1 MATDAAKVRT
11 IAITGQ
17 GHAGKTSVADA
28 LVFAAGGS
36 NRLGRVDDETSVFD
50 TEPEEQRRRSTITT
64 SLFSVAWDKHQITI
78 LDTPGQGN
86 FILDA
91 RAALRGAAGMILV
104 LDPTS
109 DPRAEIG
116 KVWSWAREDGIPT
129 LGFLNKLDRPEINID
144 AYLARL
150 GDALEVRPTLLHLPI
165 GADEGFKGMAS
176 IVSGK
181 AFVYDGAGG
190 KFQTTEVPADLTDRV
205 AELKATLVEDAAEG
219 DDELL
224 EKYLDAGELSDEEVM
239 TGLKAAVRSGS
250 MLPVLCGSA
259 AGNLGFPQ
267 LLDAVVA
274 LLPAPIDLGAET
286 GIDSGGNTIEI
297 APDPS
302 GPFSGFVFKTVI
314 DPHAGQLSLV
324 RVMSGTTA
332 GDAQLI
338 NTRADDKERSGHLL
352 RLDGQKTQQ
361 VDGATV
367 GEIIALAKLKHTHSG
382 DTLAD
387 PAHPVKIR
395 PFAEANPAIS
405 FAIEAKKRGEE
416 DKAMQGLLRM
426 CQEDLALKVE
436 RDESSGEIL
445 LSGTGQLHVE
455 VACERLVR
463 KYGVEVELKA
473 PKVPYRETIRNSVKA
488 HGRLKKQTGGHG
500 QFADCRIEVE
510 PLARGG
516 GFEFIDKV
524 VGGTIPR
531 GFIPAVEK
539 GVRAGMEKGVIAGAP
554 VVDVKV
560 TLYDGQYHD
569 VDSSEMAFKTAGRMA
584 FKEAMQ
590 QARPCLLEPYVNL
603 EITVPDECMGD
614 VMGDLNSRRARVEGM
629 TQVGH
634 NQVIKS
640 KAPMSEV
647 LLYASDLTSMTSGR
661 GSFEI
666 GFSHYEQLPEHLLSK
681 VVKDSG
687 VEHQGE

>member
-28 LVFAAGGS
+28 LVFAAGGN

-50 TEPEEQRRRSTITT
+50 TEPEEQRRRCTITT
-64 SLFSVAWDKHQITI
+64 SLFSVGWDRHQVTI

-86 FILDA
+86 FILDT
-91 RAALRGAAGMILV
+91 RAALRGVAGMVLV

-109 DPRAEIG
+109 DPRAEVG
-116 KVWSWAREDGIPT
+116 KVWSWAREAGIPT
-129 LGFLNKLDRPEINID
+129 LGFLNKLDRAEVDLD

-150 GDALEVRPTLLHLPI
+150 GEALDVRPTLLHVPI
-165 GADEGFKGMAS
+165 GAGESFKGVAS

-181 AFVYDGAGG
+181 AFVYDGESG
-190 KFQTTEVPADLTDRV
+190 KFETTDLPADLVDRV

-250 MLPVLCGSA
+250 MLPVFCGSA

-274 LLPAPIDLGAET
+274 LLPAPSELSAET
-286 GIDSGGNTIEI
+286 GVDADGNAIEI

-324 RVMSGTTA
+324 RVMSGTTS
-332 GDAQLI
+332 GDTQLV
-338 NTRADDKERSGHLL
+338 NASADDKERSGHLL

-395 PFAEANPAIS
+395 PISTPTSSAAPLTPCTRAEP
-405 FAIEAKKRGEE
+405 
-416 DKAMQGLLRM
+416 
-426 CQEDLALKVE
+426 
-436 RDESSGEIL
+436 
-445 LSGTGQLHVE
+445 T
-455 VACERLVR
+455 
-463 KYGVEVELKA
+463 
-473 PKVPYRETIRNSVKA
+473 
-488 HGRLKKQTGGHG
+488 
-500 QFADCRIEVE
+500 
-510 PLARGG
+510 
-516 GFEFIDKV
+516 FEK
-524 VGGTIPR
+524 
-531 GFIPAVEK
+531 
-539 GVRAGMEKGVIAGAP
+539 
-554 VVDVKV
+554 
-560 TLYDGQYHD
+560 
-569 VDSSEMAFKTAGRMA
+569 
-584 FKEAMQ
+584 
-590 QARPCLLEPYVNL
+590 
-603 EITVPDECMGD
+603 
-614 VMGDLNSRRARVEGM
+614 
-629 TQVGH
+629 
-634 NQVIKS
+634 NQVP
-640 KAPMSEV
+640 A
-647 LLYASDLTSMTSGR
+647 G
-661 GSFEI
+661 
-666 GFSHYEQLPEHLLSK
+666 
-681 VVKDSG
+681 DSTNST
-687 VEHQGE
+687 